1 MVCSEKAKRAS
12 WFTSE
17 PVIFFLCLVSICW
30 GLPGYR
36 GLLALSFSLF
46 YVICEFHYSYTEDEP
61 S

>member
-1 MVCSEKAKRAS
+1 MRAGLL
-12 WFTSE
+12 
-17 PVIFFLCLVSICW
+17 PRKNVRYFFFVSLISMCW
-30 GLPGYR
+30 GLPGYH